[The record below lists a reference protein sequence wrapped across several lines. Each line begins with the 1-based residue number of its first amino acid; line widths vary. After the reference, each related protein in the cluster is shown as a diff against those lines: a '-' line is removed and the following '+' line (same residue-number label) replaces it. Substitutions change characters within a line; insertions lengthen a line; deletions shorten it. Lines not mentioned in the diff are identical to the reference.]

1 MARVIRPNKRDTAF
15 SSYPFAHDTVTL
27 AAIFTFPYLIDMREF
42 TDKELYLGLEY
53 AKSLDQNAGRTILTT
68 FQNEQPVLAQTLFG
82 VFPSLIAEQDQDV
95 AHLFM
100 DLVFDIICVFEK
112 TSGTLPS
119 QQALGMGWLQEK
131 AALVDAEMTAMMS
144 GKPHSE
150 SVFETDE
157 QKGLVQFLHDS
168 IDEYLADHQ
177 APDDAVR
184 MIKTLI
190 FVTVQLF
197 CSLHDAAGASKTLH

>member
-1 MARVIRPNKRDTAF
+1 
-15 SSYPFAHDTVTL
+15 
-27 AAIFTFPYLIDMREF
+27 MREF

-53 AKSLDQNAGRTILTT
+53 AKSLDQNAGHTILTR

-82 VFPSLIAEQDQDV
+82 VFPSLIAEQDQNV

-100 DLVFDIICVFEK
+100 DLVFDVICVFEK

-119 QQALGMGWLQEK
+119 QQTLGMAWLQEK

-157 QKGLVQFLHDS
+157 QQGLVQFLHDC
-168 IDEYLADHQ
+168 IDEYLAEHP
-177 APDDAVR
+177 APGDAVR